1 MKRLL
6 LPLAAVAIVGLL
18 LPTSVRPAYACT
30 CAIPTTDERVQEVM
44 ENSDAVLLGAIAE
57 PSAEDELLDKLP
69 IDVETIYMGP
79 ALTRIRLDQSLD
91 EALLRGLE
99 EREELA
105 HLGSDCSFTLLGD
118 PGERYLLFLY
128 QQGEGVYTPGGCS
141 SIAMAW
147 TATSQGYQTLFQSV
161 ERLTAGGTDVTQR
174 DGAPWLAI
182 IVGSSLGAA
191 ALAAASAFLLR
202 RRLTRP

>member
-79 ALTRIRLDQSLD
+79 ALTRVSLDQSLD
-91 EALLRGLE
+91 EALLRGLDG
-99 EREELA
+99 EELA
-105 HLGSDCSFTLLGD
+105 HLGADCSFTLLGE
-118 PGERYLLFLY
+118 PGERYLLFLS
-128 QQGEGVYTPGGCS
+128 QQREGVYTPGGCS

-147 TATSQGYQTLFQSV
+147 TATSQDYQTFFQSV
-161 ERLTAGGTDVTQR
+161 ERVTAGGTDVAQR

-182 IVGSSLGAA
+182 IIGSSLAAA
-191 ALAAASAFLLR
+191 ALAASALLLR
-202 RRLTRP
+202 RRLTRR